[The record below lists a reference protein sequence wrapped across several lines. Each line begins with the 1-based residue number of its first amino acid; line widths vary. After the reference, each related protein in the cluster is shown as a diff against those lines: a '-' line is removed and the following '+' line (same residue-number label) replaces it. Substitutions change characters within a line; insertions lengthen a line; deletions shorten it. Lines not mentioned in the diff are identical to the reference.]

1 MPGSRHTRPVSQRPP
16 QIGKNTQGLLASFS
30 FSLLESSV
38 FASRAEGQVRGKA
51 GSLASGGVGM
61 WLNEDPPRAAG

>member
-16 QIGKNTQGLLASFS
+16 QTGKNTQGLLASFS

-38 FASRAEGQVRGKA
+38 FASRAEGQVRVR
-51 GSLASGGVGM
+51 LAP
-61 WLNEDPPRAAG
+61 WLLEEWGCG